1 MNDHL
6 HFTINH
12 SVTVKR
18 KNLKKFDN
26 TNLYTSKVTYGS
38 GNYSN
43 ADNAGVFQLN
53 VNNSTSNANA
63 NIRGHLLFS
72 NCFMRFQFPFRD
84 LNK

>member
-1 MNDHL
+1 MNYHL

-12 SVTVKR
+12 PVTVKN
-18 KNLKKFDN
+18 KKKFDN

-72 NCFMRFQFPFRD
+72 NLFLCVFTSLFRGFE
-84 LNK
+84 